1 MLLLGIICGFIGIIA
16 LYAIVISAFEVG
28 EGQ

>member
-1 MLLLGIICGFIGIIA
+1 MAWLILVCGIIGLIA
-16 LYAIVISAFEVG
+16 LYAIVISAFEIG